1 MKINST
7 NPKTKYKITAKKKER
22 GAKDL
27 DRKKGNKKRKRK
39 KVVIKAGGT
48 RAEKIKRYKN

>member
-27 DRKKGNKKRKRK
+27 DRKK
-39 KVVIKAGGT
+39 
-48 RAEKIKRYKN
+48 